1 MESYTINEVA
11 AMTGFSTRTLRNYI
25 NMGILNGEKT
35 DGVWK
40 FTPDNFIDFIS
51 DTNVACGIKSK
62 INAQALDF
70 LADDAKKDNHIC
82 TVMDFY
88 VSDEESGEISDFF
101 CGQMNRSS
109 PNSVAK
115 FSLQRNGKNTR
126 VTLTGPEDIVSEI
139 ICGYYSR

>member
-1 MESYTINEVA
+1 MEGYTINEVA

-25 NMGILNGEKT
+25 NTGILNGEKT
-35 DGVWK
+35 EGVWR
-40 FTPDNFIDFIS
+40 FGPDDFIDFIS
-51 DTNVACGIKSK
+51 DPNVACGIKSK

-70 LADDAKKDNHIC
+70 LADDKKKENQIC

-88 VSDEESGEISDFF
+88 VSDEESNEISDFF
-101 CGQMNRSS
+101 CSQMNCS
-109 PNSVAK
+109 PKNGTR